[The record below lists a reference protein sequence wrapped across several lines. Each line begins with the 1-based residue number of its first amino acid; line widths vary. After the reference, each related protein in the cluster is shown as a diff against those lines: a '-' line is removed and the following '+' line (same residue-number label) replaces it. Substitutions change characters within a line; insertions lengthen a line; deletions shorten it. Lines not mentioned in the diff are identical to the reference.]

1 MYCMKK
7 LISILLL
14 IFLSIV
20 HKSGA
25 QLPIIP
31 YPNKVETGKG
41 FFKLTKSAAST
52 AKLIV
57 DPQTTVV
64 ASMEGY
70 HLSVTPTAI
79 TITAKTKAGAF
90 YGMQTL
96 LQLEAQSKNIP
107 VLEIDDAP
115 AFGYRGLMLDVGR
128 HFMPV
133 SFIKQLIDVMAMQKM
148 NNLHLHLTED
158 QGWRI
163 EIKKYPKLTS
173 VGSVRGGT
181 LIGKY
186 PGKGN
191 TNAAYGGFY
200 TQAQL
205 KDLVA
210 YAAAK
215 HINIIPE
222 IEMPGH
228 ASAAI
233 AAYPELSC
241 FPNEPTQLTKNMYAT
256 ATENKIKNQGGK
268 IVQETWGVFDDVFA
282 PSEYIFNFIENVLDE
297 VMDIFPSSYIHIG
310 GDECPKTAWKR
321 SSFCQA
327 LMKEKGIADEHA
339 LQSYFIQ
346 RVEKYVNSK
355 GRKIIG
361 WDEILEGGLAPNATV
376 MSWQGE
382 EGGITA
388 AKQHHDVIMT
398 PQGTCYLNFYQS
410 SDPRDSIAFGGFLT
424 LEAVYNYNPVPAAL
438 TPQEATY
445 IKGVQGNL
453 WTEYIANKDLASFML
468 YPRAMAIAENG
479 WTKTKT
485 GFDHFI
491 NRVTMWQPLLKQK
504 GLHFSDHLYNVQ
516 ITSKPIAGGINVSIG
531 GVGAANKI
539 VYNTS
544 GKLPS
549 VQDQLYTGPITIT
562 GDANLQAGVVVNNK
576 ITDVASA
583 SFSINIATGANL
595 IQLTN
600 APKAPYNKSGNNGF
614 INGIVANDS
623 RFSDG
628 EWLAWEGKDIDATL
642 SFAAPTTISK
652 ISTRFY
658 NSRGS
663 WIHLPT
669 SVEVLGSQDGKTY
682 TRLGMLQNLDNSKEG
697 TVTVSF
703 EIKPTTVQYMKLV
716 ARPVTTIP
724 AGFAG
729 AGNPS
734 WLFMDELIV
743 K

>member
-1 MYCMKK
+1 MKQCK
-7 LISILLL
+7 FSFLFLLL
-14 IFLSIV
+14 ISVGGL
-20 HKSGA
+20 A

-31 YPNKVETGKG
+31 YPNKVEMGKG

-57 DPQTTVV
+57 DPQTAVV

-70 HLSVTPTAI
+70 HLSVTPSAI

-256 ATENKIKNQGGK
+256 ATESKIKNQGGK

-282 PSEYIFNFIENVLDE
+282 PSEYTFNFIENVLDE

-410 SDPRDSIAFGGFLT
+410 SDPRDSIAFGGFLP
-424 LEAVYNYNPVPAAL
+424 LETVYNYNPVPAAL

-485 GFDHFI
+485 GFDHFT

-504 GLHFSDHLYNVQ
+504 GLHYSDHLYNLQ

-531 GVGAANKI
+531 GVGAAHKI
-539 VYNTS
+539 VYNTN
-544 GKLPS
+544 GRLPS
-549 VQDQLYTGPITIT
+549 VQDQQYKGPITIT

-600 APKAPYNKSGNNGF
+600 TPKAPYNKSGNNGF

-669 SVEVLGSQDGKTY
+669 SVEVLGSTDGKTY
-682 TRLGMLQNLDNSKEG
+682 TRLDMLQNLDNSKEG
-697 TVTVSF
+697 PVNVLF
-703 EIKPTTVQYMKLV
+703 EIKPTTVQYLKLV